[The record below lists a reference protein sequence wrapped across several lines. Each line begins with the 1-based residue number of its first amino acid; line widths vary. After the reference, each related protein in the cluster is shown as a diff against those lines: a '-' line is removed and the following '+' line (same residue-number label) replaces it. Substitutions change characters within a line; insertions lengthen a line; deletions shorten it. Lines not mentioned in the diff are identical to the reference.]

1 MTEDTEMNE
10 KSSLPGGGGG
20 ESQKLP
26 KETDYDTDTLAQA
39 RAPSIR
45 AQS

>member
-1 MTEDTEMNE
+1 MTEDMEMND
-10 KSSLPGGGGG
+10 KSSLPVWGGG

-26 KETDYDTDTLAQA
+26 KETDYDTDMPAQE
-39 RAPSIR
+39 RVPSIR